1 MELFFI
7 IIVILLLFIGVIGSF
22 FPAIPGPPI
31 SYGALLLSHF
41 YIYPLKDKADLYL
54 WALIVVIV
62 TILDFW
68 VQIYGVKKFGGGK
81 RAVNGSILG
90 LIIGIFFIPGI
101 GLIIGPFLGAFI
113 GALLDYSEAKTEGV
127 NVNNAVKI
135 ALGAFAGFLLGTLLK
150 LIVSLYIIYI
160 IIDSIPS
167 LC

>member
-7 IIVILLLFIGVIGSF
+7 ILVFLLLFIGLVGSF

-41 YIYPLKDKADLYL
+41 YIFPLKDKSDLWL
-54 WALIVVIV
+54 WALVVVIV

-81 RAVNGSILG
+81 MAVNGSIIG

-101 GLIIGPFLGAFI
+101 GLIIGSFLGAFI
-113 GALLDYSEAKTEGV
+113 GAKIEGR
-127 NVNNAVKI
+127 NINNAFKI
-135 ALGAFAGFLLGTLLK
+135 ALGAFTGFVLGTLLK

-160 IIDSIPS
+160 IIDSITNI
-167 LC
+167 C

>member
-1 MELFFI
+1 MDLVFI

-41 YIYPLKDKADLYL
+41 YIFPLKDKSDLWL

-81 RAVNGSILG
+81 KSINGSVLG
-90 LIIGIFFIPGI
+90 LIVGIFLIPGI

-113 GALLDYSEAKTEGV
+113 GAKMEGE
-127 NVNNAVKI
+127 NLNNAFKI
-135 ALGAFAGFLLGTLLK
+135 AFGAFTGFILGTLFK
-150 LIVSLYIIYI
+150 LLVSLYITYI

>member
-7 IIVILLLFIGVIGSF
+7 TIVILLLFIGVIGSF

-41 YIYPLKDKADLYL
+41 YIFPLKDKSDLWL

-81 RAVNGSILG
+81 KAINGSILG

-101 GLIIGPFLGAFI
+101 GLILGPFLGAFI
-113 GALLDYSEAKTEGV
+113 GAKIEGE
-127 NVNNAVKI
+127 NVNNALKI
-135 ALGAFAGFLLGTLLK
+135 AFGAFTGFILGTLLK
-150 LIVSLYIIYI
+150 LLLSLYIIYI

>member
-1 MELFFI
+1 MDLVFI
-7 IIVILLLFIGVIGSF
+7 IIVILLLFIGLIGSF

-41 YIYPLKDKADLYL
+41 YIFPLKDKNDLCL

-81 RAVNGSILG
+81 KAINGSILG
-90 LIIGIFFIPGI
+90 LIIGIFFIPVI

-113 GALLDYSEAKTEGV
+113 GAKMEGE
-127 NVNNAVKI
+127 NVNNSFKI
-135 ALGAFAGFLLGTLLK
+135 AFGAFTGFILGTLLK
-150 LIVSLYIIYI
+150 LLVSLYIIYI